1 MDQERFWCW
10 AFFHAYQLSIHS
22 VCICSAWN
30 EAVEVLI
37 ITCLLLVGL
46 MGSKYSWCK
55 AYYKS
60 CFYSL
65 EAFSKLSKRAY
76 LLRNAYTVQRLNILC
91 SGICIRKIQREFPVK
106 EEGKKPFQPLLS
118 FCHLST
124 SNKCSHFQQRN
135 GRWQL
140 TFKIRFFLQENS
152 VELTSCCSRGAISS
166 SAWVSDLPV
175 VLTLL
180 FSRGKQLPIR
190 ASRKV
195 IQRKGWVLNQ
205 WAEMEHFRV
214 EKSGPMEGRNNG
226 GG

>member
-46 MGSKYSWCK
+46 MGSKCSWCK

-106 EEGKKPFQPLLS
+106 EEKNHS
-118 FCHLST
+118 
-124 SNKCSHFQQRN
+124 SHFCLSATSPPQITVHISNREMAD
-135 GRWQL
+135 GSWHLRSDFFARKLSWVDILLL
-140 TFKIRFFLQENS
+140 TRCYQ
-152 VELTSCCSRGAISS
+152 
-166 SAWVSDLPV
+166 
-175 VLTLL
+175 L
-180 FSRGKQLPIR
+180 FSLGIWL
-190 ASRKV
+190 AC
-195 IQRKGWVLNQ
+195 GADL
-205 WAEMEHFRV
+205 ALFR
-214 EKSGPMEGRNNG
+214 E
-226 GG
+226 

>member
-65 EAFSKLSKRAY
+65 EAFSELSKRAY
-76 LLRNAYTVQRLNILC
+76 LLRNAYTVQRLNVLC
-91 SGICIRKIQREFPVK
+91 SGTCIRKIQREFPVK
-106 EEGKKPFQPLLS
+106 EEKNHS
-118 FCHLST
+118 
-124 SNKCSHFQQRN
+124 SHFCLSATSPPQITVHISNREMADGSWHLRLDFFARKLSWVN
-135 GRWQL
+135 ILLL
-140 TFKIRFFLQENS
+140 TRCYQ
-152 VELTSCCSRGAISS
+152 
-166 SAWVSDLPV
+166 
-175 VLTLL
+175 L
-180 FSRGKQLPIR
+180 FSLGIWLACGADLALFQ
-190 ASRKV
+190 
-195 IQRKGWVLNQ
+195 G
-205 WAEMEHFRV
+205 
-214 EKSGPMEGRNNG
+214 
-226 GG
+226 